1 MFKEQRVW
9 KARLAH
15 RSANKK
21 TAEIILLS
29 DFIIHI
35 IFYSGIVH
43 S

>member
-1 MFKEQRVW
+1 MFKEQRIR
-9 KARLAH
+9 KARLAR

-21 TAEIILLS
+21 TTGIILLS